1 MGRFALKRILQGLLV
16 VFLVTVVVFVAT
28 RLVGDPVKMML
39 PFESTKEQR
48 AAFSQQLGFDRPI
61 PVQFADYLGQLGRGD
76 FGTSLLQER
85 PTITI
90 VAERLPAT
98 LELVFAGIAL
108 AVLLAVPLGVIAALR
123 PGGMIDRV
131 SVFLSLI
138 GLSVPQFFLGILLI
152 LLFAVELQLLPASGK
167 GGIEH
172 LILPALTLALPAVGR
187 LTMIARSSMIDELGQ
202 SYVQTAKAK
211 GIPAWRVVGI
221 HALRNAFI
229 PVLTLSGWE
238 LIRALAGY
246 SVIVE
251 TVFAWPGVGY
261 LAYQSIQNQDLFL
274 LQTIV
279 LVVAVMVVAVNVGI
293 DILYRAVDPRIKLA

>member
-1 MGRFALKRILQGLLV
+1 MGRFALGRIVQGLLV
-16 VFLVTVVVFVAT
+16 VFLVTVVVFITT
-28 RLVGDPVKMML
+28 RLVGDPVKVML
-39 PFESTKEQR
+39 PFESTPAQR
-48 AAFSQQLGFDRPI
+48 AAFKHQLGFDRPI
-61 PVQFADYLGQLGRGD
+61 LTQFREYLGNLFHGD
-76 FGTSLLQER
+76 FGNSLLQDR
-85 PTITI
+85 PTIRI
-90 VAERLPAT
+90 VLDHLPAT
-98 LELVFAGIAL
+98 FELVFAGIAL
-108 AVLLAVPLGVIAALR
+108 AILISVPLGVIAALR
-123 PGGMIDRV
+123 PGGMVDRV

-152 LLFAVELQLLPASGK
+152 LFFAVELQVLPASGK
-167 GGIEH
+167 GGLDH

-202 SYVQTAKAK
+202 SYVQTARAK
-211 GIPAWRVVGI
+211 GIPRWRVVGI

-229 PVLTLSGWE
+229 PVLTLAGWE
-238 LIRALAGY
+238 LIRAFAGY

-261 LAYQSIQNQDLFL
+261 LAYQSIQQQDLFL

-279 LVVAVMVVAVNVGI
+279 LVIAVLVVFVNVGI